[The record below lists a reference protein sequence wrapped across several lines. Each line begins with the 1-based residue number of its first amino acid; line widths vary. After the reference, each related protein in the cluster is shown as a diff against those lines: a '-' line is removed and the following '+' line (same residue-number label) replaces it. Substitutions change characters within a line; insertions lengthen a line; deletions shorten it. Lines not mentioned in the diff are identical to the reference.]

1 MHIANWSQI
10 HTHILTLERAG
21 LVTRTFRRLDPERQ
35 QMVLNAI
42 LEEALERGPTE
53 INIKNIAIRAGV
65 SVGSLYNYFENREA
79 LLDFTVELCTRY
91 MVDIFAAYKPQLLSI
106 PIRQGL
112 EAYLLGGLDWSQT
125 QTGLV
130 QFFLRAA
137 YEGDSDLQ
145 DRFVRPIAEMM
156 LDYVRDMLAHAIA
169 RGEVKEDIDLEA
181 TARIIHALTIAV
193 GDSQLLPYLNN
204 YMRVTDST
212 MEPERIMG
220 VMVDLLLKG
229 IGTETHLEPNEGT
242 S

>member
-1 MHIANWSQI
+1 MDIADWSQI
-10 HTHILTLERAG
+10 HAHILTLERAG

-35 QMVLNAI
+35 QAVLNAI
-42 LEEALERGPTE
+42 LEEAIERGPTD
-53 INIKNIAIRAGV
+53 INIKQIAARAGI

-79 LLDFTVELCTRY
+79 LLDFAVELCARY
-91 MVDIFAAYKPQLLSI
+91 MVDVFAAYKPLILSM
-106 PIRQGL
+106 PIRQGI
-112 EAYLLGGLDWSQT
+112 EAYLLGGLEWSQT

-137 YEGDSDLQ
+137 YEGSADLQ
-145 DRFVRPIAEMM
+145 DRFVRPIAEIM
-156 LDYVRDMLAHAIA
+156 LDYIRDMLTHAIA

-204 YMRVTDST
+204 YMRVTDDT

-220 VMVDLLLKG
+220 VMLDLLLKG
-229 IGTETHLEPNEGT
+229 ISTETHLEPDEGI